1 MISALQVVTI
11 KTNIQNIRK
20 LKDDSDVHEMGTF
33 SNFSRTMSDSYVEN
47 GLITDAN
54 DFRVNSFV
62 EGFHDALILFALA
75 VDAAIQQV
83 SFSSFNPQPK
93 HSN

>member
-1 MISALQVVTI
+1 MVTI

-20 LKDDSDVHEMGTF
+20 LKDDSDVHELGTF
-33 SNFSRTMSDSYVEN
+33 SNFSRTMSDSYVKD
-47 GLITDAN
+47 GLITDPN

-75 VDAAIQQV
+75 MESAISQV
-83 SFSSFNPQPK
+83 TFCLFFV
-93 HSN
+93 

>member
-1 MISALQVVTI
+1 MVTI

-20 LKDDSDVHEMGTF
+20 LKDESDIHEIGTF
-33 SNFSRTMSDSYVEN
+33 SNFSRTMSDAYVQS
-47 GLITDAN
+47 GLISNPD

-75 VDAAIQQV
+75 VDAAILQV
-83 SFSSFNPQPK
+83 TDKNEIK
-93 HSN
+93 DENVR

>member
-1 MISALQVVTI
+1 MVTI

-20 LKDDSDVHEMGTF
+20 LKDDSDVHELGTF
-33 SNFSRTMSDSYVEN
+33 SNFSRTMSDSYVKD
-47 GLITDAN
+47 GLITDPN

-75 VDAAIQQV
+75 MESAISQV
-83 SFSSFNPQPK
+83 TFCLFLFN
-93 HSN
+93 

>member
-1 MISALQVVTI
+1 MVTI

-20 LKDDSDVHEMGTF
+20 LKDESDIHELGTF
-33 SNFSRTMSDSYVEN
+33 SNFSRTMSDSYVQN
-47 GLITDAN
+47 GLISNPD

-75 VDAAIQQV
+75 VDAAILQV
-83 SFSSFNPQPK
+83 ANQMS
-93 HSN
+93 